1 MDTVELK
8 IEGMHC
14 AACVRRV
21 TAAVS
26 KVDGAEA
33 EKVEV
38 GSASVRL
45 DTKRTSLAEV
55 KESIEKAGFQVKEA

>member
-1 MDTVELK
+1 METFDLK

-21 TAAVS
+21 TAAVAR
-26 KVDGAEA
+26 VDGAEA
-33 EKVEV
+33 EKVDV

-45 DTKRTSLAEV
+45 DTATLAQV
-55 KESIEKAGFQVKEA
+55 KESIEKAGFQVKES

>member
-1 MDTVELK
+1 MEKFDLK

-21 TAAVS
+21 TAAVA

-38 GSASVRL
+38 GSATVRL
-45 DTKRTSLAEV
+45 DTATLAQV
-55 KESIEKAGFQVKEA
+55 RESIEKAGFQVKES